1 MSVHADKRYAY
12 VRHLTRH
19 ADTIAAHGYQ
29 EKVRGKRTT
38 PAPPARQHSLHPR
51 VLSPA
56 PPSFLPLCGTRSPHP
71 DR

>member
-29 EKVRGKRTT
+29 EKVRGKRH
-38 PAPPARQHSLHPR
+38 A
-51 VLSPA
+51 
-56 PPSFLPLCGTRSPHP
+56 SFATAHET
-71 DR
+71 